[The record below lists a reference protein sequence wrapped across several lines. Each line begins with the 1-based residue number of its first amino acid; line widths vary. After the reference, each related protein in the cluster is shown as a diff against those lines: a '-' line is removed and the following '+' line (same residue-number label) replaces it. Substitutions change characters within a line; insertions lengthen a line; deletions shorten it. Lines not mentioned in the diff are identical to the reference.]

1 MVNGGLRFG
10 SRRRFPL
17 TMWMDDDDDDDDAR
31 LVLDVTASFVWDVAS
46 PLLSGHAVTIVGNN
60 GSVVVVVVVV
70 VVCVVLNSGVDSV
83 TTSTLL
89 LLL

>member
-17 TMWMDDDDDDDDAR
+17 TMWMDDDDDDAR

-70 VVCVVLNSGVDSV
+70 VVVCVVLNSGVDSV